1 MYKIYRMSEELNT
14 VSYCVGMSIAESLKQ
29 QNLSNL
35 SVDVFSEAIEDVFQG
50 KNLKF
55 TPEQANSIIQQYM
68 QKEMEQKFAVNK
80 TAGEA
85 FLAENFKKEGVKTTL
100 SGLQY
105 EVLKEGEGEGHPGQ
119 TSQVTVNYHGTLIDG
134 TVFDSS
140 VQRGTPATFGVNQVI
155 PGWTEAL
162 QLMKKGSKYRLYIPQ
177 ELAYGANAPGGA
189 IQPYM
194 TLIFDVELLDFK

>member
-1 MYKIYRMSEELNT
+1 MNEELQA
-14 VSYCVGMSIAESLKQ
+14 VSYCVGMSIAESLAQ

-35 SVDVFSEAIEDVFQG
+35 SIEAFAEAIEDVFQG
-50 KNLKF
+50 KELKYS
-55 TPEQANSIIQQYM
+55 PEQANGIIQQYM
-68 QKEMEQKFAVNK
+68 QKAMQEMYAANK

-85 FLAENFKKEGVKTTL
+85 FLSENFNKEGVKTTL

-105 EVLKEGEGEGHPGQ
+105 EVIAEGEGAKPGP
-119 TSQVTVNYHGTLIDG
+119 TSQVTVHYHGTLIDG

-155 PGWTEAL
+155 KGWTEAL
-162 QLMKKGSKYRLYIPQ
+162 QLMNKGSKYRLYVPQ
-177 ELAYGANAPGGA
+177 ELAYGSNAPGGA

-194 TLIFDVELLDFK
+194 TLIFDVELIDFK

>member
-1 MYKIYRMSEELNT
+1 MSEELNT

-80 TAGEA
+80 TAGTH
-85 FLAENFKKEGVKTTL
+85 F
-100 SGLQY
+100 
-105 EVLKEGEGEGHPGQ
+105 
-119 TSQVTVNYHGTLIDG
+119 
-134 TVFDSS
+134 
-140 VQRGTPATFGVNQVI
+140 
-155 PGWTEAL
+155 
-162 QLMKKGSKYRLYIPQ
+162 
-177 ELAYGANAPGGA
+177 
-189 IQPYM
+189 
-194 TLIFDVELLDFK
+194 

>member
-1 MYKIYRMSEELNT
+1 MNEEIQA
-14 VSYCVGMSIAESLKQ
+14 VSYCVGMSIAESLAQ

-35 SVDVFSEAIEDVFQG
+35 SVESFAEAIEDVFQG
-50 KNLKF
+50 KNLKY
-55 TPEQANSIIQQYM
+55 TPEQANAIIQQYM
-68 QKEMEQKFAVNK
+68 QNATQEMFAVNK

-85 FLAENFKKEGVKTTL
+85 FLSDNFKKEGVQTTL

-105 EVLKEGEGEGHPGQ
+105 EVLTAGNGAKPGP
-119 TSQVTVNYHGTLIDG
+119 TSQVTVHYHGTLIDG

-140 VQRGTPATFGVNQVI
+140 IQRGAPATFGVNQVI

-162 QLMKKGSKYRLYIPQ
+162 QLMNTGSKYRLFIPQ
-177 ELAYGANAPGGA
+177 ELAYGANAPGGT

-194 TLIFDVELLDFK
+194 ALIFDVELLEVK